1 MFFIWESCCHSNHEF
16 LKSYEP
22 KQEPKPI
29 IYLDANYLYSFAKF
43 LPTDGFKWIDPRAFD
58 HNNYL
63 KSSYKDYVRK
73 VEYPKELREW
83 HNDHSMAL
91 DKIEITKEMS
101 KYQLAIAELWNIP
114 IDNVK
119 KLDKEIYVLH

>member
-1 MFFIWESCCHSNHEF
+1 
-16 LKSYEP
+16 
-22 KQEPKPI
+22 
-29 IYLDANYLYSFAKF
+29 
-43 LPTDGFKWIDPRAFD
+43 
-58 HNNYL
+58 
-63 KSSYKDYVRK
+63 
-73 VEYPKELREW
+73 
-83 HNDHSMAL
+83 MAL